1 MESAE
6 YRCVKGHT
14 DGTYKVIRGVGE
26 DLLPPQH
33 QLNVIRQVG
42 EVVGIGLTD
51 KSTRFYVR
59 IMNT

>member
-1 MESAE
+1 M
-6 YRCVKGHT
+6 KGHT